1 MSTLSGGNQQKA
13 LIGKWLQVEPRLL
26 LMHEPTQGV
35 DIRARQEIFS
45 YIAATAASGTT
56 VLVASSELEDLVGLC
71 HRVLVF
77 REGRVKQELSGA
89 SLTEPELIK
98 ASYQFDGQ
106 HAAGAA
112 AQEGWAD
119 H

>member
-13 LIGKWLQVEPRLL
+13 LIGKWLQAQPKLL

-45 YIAATAASGTT
+45 YIAAAAASGTT
-56 VLVASSELEDLVGLC
+56 VLIASSEYEDLIGLC

-77 REGRVKQELSGA
+77 RDGRVRQELSGA

-98 ASYQFDGQ
+98 ASYQAVSS
-106 HAAGAA
+106 HAAAA
-112 AQEGWAD
+112 APESRAES
-119 H
+119 